1 MGESKNMSF
10 IEVNINNSFNK
21 KDNHHKNED
30 KFLNNLTMSSYK
42 DIRETSSVALSSLTN
57 SQLYGQN
64 IITKIG
70 GKTKESF
77 IRGILIGS
85 VSGLI
90 GGVLSTIIVYFIL
103 GIK

>member
-1 MGESKNMSF
+1 MSL
-10 IEVNINNSFNK
+10 IEINIKNSFNK
-21 KDNHHKNED
+21 KDNHLKNED
-30 KFLNNLTMSSYK
+30 KIFNNSTMSSYK

-57 SQLYGQN
+57 SQLYGQS

-70 GKTKESF
+70 GKAKESF

-90 GGVLSTIIVYFIL
+90 GGVLSTIIIYFVL

>member
-1 MGESKNMSF
+1 MSLLE
-10 IEVNINNSFNK
+10 ININNSFNK

-30 KFLNNLTMSSYK
+30 KFFNNSTMSSHK
-42 DIRETSSVALSSLTN
+42 DIRETSSVAISSLTN

-64 IITKIG
+64 IITKFG

-85 VSGLI
+85 ASGLI
-90 GGVLSTIIVYFIL
+90 GGTLATIIAYFIL